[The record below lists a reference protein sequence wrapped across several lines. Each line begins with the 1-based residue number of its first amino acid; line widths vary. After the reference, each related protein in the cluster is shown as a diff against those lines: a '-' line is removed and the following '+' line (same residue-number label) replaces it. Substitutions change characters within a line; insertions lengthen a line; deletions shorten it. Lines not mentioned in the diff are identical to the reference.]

1 MRFFSLFKCC
11 KPAATGNH
19 FDDLPPPRVV
29 LVNRI
34 VFEKSNS
41 VVPICATP
49 VPKFN
54 VSISSSTSLAMFEDA
69 RTARIRSRLSSSSD
83 SSTLSNFCSVS
94 ISTRRT
100 FNSSINDGISDD
112 NAHALATKGFSFNN
126 EVDHTLATKGFS
138 LHDDDEDNDH
148 TASRPSSTST
158 SPTQVE
164 RVDPATVCVSPFG
177 DEHKGESEP
186 LSETFVEYAPT
197 TPSSNNEYT
206 ERAMEYQRV
215 SLLFGSGSIEYN
227 NVQRDHAL
235 AVLEGL
241 KSQRNDPLEQVS
253 RIAFNDDRS

>member
-1 MRFFSLFKCC
+1 MHFFNLFKCC
-11 KPAATGNH
+11 KSIAPGNH
-19 FDDLPPPRVV
+19 IDDLPPPRVV
-29 LVNRI
+29 LLNQTI
-34 VFEKSNS
+34 FEKSNS
-41 VVPICATP
+41 VVPICAIA
-49 VPKFN
+49 VPRFD

-100 FNSSINDGISDD
+100 SYSSINDGISDD
-112 NAHALATKGFSFNN
+112 NAHA
-126 EVDHTLATKGFS
+126 LATKGFS

-164 RVDPATVCVSPFG
+164 PVDPATVCVSPFG
-177 DEHKGESEP
+177 DEHKDESEP

-215 SLLFGSGSIEYN
+215 SLLFGPGSIEHN

-241 KSQRNDPLEQVS
+241 KPQRNDPVDECVMKYFES
-253 RIAFNDDRS
+253 RMPEVQEFL